1 MNKIKFITL
10 TIVLF
15 FCVSSA
21 SAQQRRITGTVYDDF
36 GGIMMA
42 NVVER
47 DANNRIVEAAVTDIN
62 GNFSMVIKNPKDR
75 LVVSYIGFKTHSE
88 VIGNKTKFSIKMQDN
103 TQLQEVVVKAKPK
116 TMSNGMSIPL
126 KEISV
131 ATQTMNMDDVEGL
144 SFASADE
151 ALQGK
156 IAGLDIISNSGNLG
170 AGTSMRMRGVS
181 TINGSA
187 EPLIVVD
194 GNIFDL
200 PDDATDINFED
211 LDNEEQFSTLLSVNP
226 EDIKEI
232 KVLKD
237 AAATAI
243 WGSRGAN
250 GVIEITTRR
259 GTTGKTKINFSYRFT
274 GAWMPKGLNMLDGD
288 GYTMML
294 KEAYF
299 NPKQSTASSNMVELN
314 YDRSYPTQYYNFN
327 QNTDWVDA
335 VSQFGQT
342 HNYYLTLSGGGE
354 KARFRISGGYD
365 HQTGTIIK
373 QKLDRFSTRLVL
385 DYDVSDRIRF
395 STNFA
400 LTYTDNHRNYN
411 WDTDKGQYNT
421 TSILGAAY
429 KAMPNMSIYEYAYN
443 QATGQP
449 YLTGDYYK
457 MLPTNP
463 TSGGSGSSV
472 YSSNYLSDMKAIGNP
487 VAAANLAFSNQSTY
501 RITPQFNLQYK
512 LLAKDSDQGHQLNL
526 NAEVYM
532 DIYNESVN
540 TYTPAALTTNAWD
553 SGVNQT
559 GNSEYKSLA
568 FTNREKLIYIPKT
581 NEDIWTASIMGQFEF
596 TSGNSTSQN
605 LGQNGVPTG
614 LNSSTAEAYL
624 RNSNSGTSQWRSVS
638 MLASAHIAFFDGRYS
653 FDATVRR
660 DGSTKFGKGQKW
672 GTFPG
677 ISARWNISQEP
688 FFEKLDPKHIVSLL
702 SFRPSWGKVGRQPNA
717 EYLMYNKYAS
727 AGAYGQSKYAA
738 IAAEN
743 MRLTEI
749 RWETTKSWNIGANL
763 NLLNDLL
770 QFDFN
775 YYNKQ
780 TTDLLMKDVGIPGST
795 GFGSLA
801 WKNVGGL
808 RNRGWELYMNTG
820 KFAKAGKFSMTA
832 SFNIAQNVNTITEM
846 DASVLASM
854 NGDFNYNNASYLQR
868 IQIGNAVGSIY
879 GFRFKGVYAYDYE
892 HNGYTDV
899 SARTYGSNTAAY
911 AEAHGQDATVPVAR
925 DAAGNILFDAKGNP
939 LHMYYNYGGI
949 NYEFKG
955 GDVIYDDINHDGQ
968 INELDIVYLGNSNP
982 KVNGGFGLNFNYGA
996 WTLKLSFNYR
1006 IGNKIANMARLR
1018 NEWMRTNI
1026 NQSAAVAWRW
1036 RKNGDVTEIPRAMNS
1051 SIGASYNALASDR
1064 YVENGDFLRLQYMQ
1078 LSYSL
1083 PQKACKSIGMQTLR
1097 LSLSAN
1103 NLFCLS
1109 KYTGVDPEVSYG
1121 SWGVCYDNSKTPRSK
1136 SFTLSVNIGF

>member
-1 MNKIKFITL
+1 MNKIKFIITSL
-10 TIVLF
+10 VLF

-21 SAQQRRITGTVYDDF
+21 MAQSRRITGKVYDDM

-47 DANNRIVEAAVTDIN
+47 DKDNRIVEACVTDIN
-62 GNFSMVIKNPKDR
+62 GNFSMVIKNPKNK
-75 LVVSYIGFKTHSE
+75 LVVSYIGYKTWSQ
-88 VIGNKTKFSIKMQDN
+88 VIGNNSKFNIRLQDN
-103 TQLQEVVVKAKPK
+103 TQLTEVVVKAKK
-116 TMSNGMSIPL
+116 TQQSNGMVIPL

-200 PDDATDINFED
+200 PDDVSSVDFND
-211 LDNEEQFSTLLSVNP
+211 LDNEEQFATLLSVNP

-250 GVIEITTRR
+250 GVLEITTRR
-259 GTTGKTKINFSYRFT
+259 GVRGKTKINFSYRFT
-274 GAWMPKGLNMLDGD
+274 GSWQPSGLNMLDGD

-299 NPKQSTASSNMVELN
+299 NPKQNTATSNMVELN
-314 YDRSYPTQYYNFN
+314 YDKAYPVQYYNFN
-327 QNTDWVDA
+327 KNTDWVDK
-335 VSQFGQT
+335 VTQFGQT
-342 HNYYLTLSGGGE
+342 HNYYVTLTGGGE

-373 QKLDRFSTRLVL
+373 QTLNRFSTRLAL
-385 DYDVSDRIRF
+385 DYDVSDRILF

-400 LTYTDNHRNYN
+400 LTYTDNHRN
-411 WDTDKGQYNT
+411 WDGGST
-421 TSILGAAY
+421 TSILGKAY
-429 KAMPNMSIYEYAYN
+429 SSMPNMSVYEYDQN
-443 QATGQP
+443 GE
-449 YLTGDYYK
+449 LTGDFYK

-463 TSGGSGSSV
+463 TVGAGGNNN
-472 YSSNYLSDMKAIGNP
+472 YSSYYLSDMKNIGNP
-487 VAAANLAFSNQSTY
+487 VAMAHQAFNNQSTY
-501 RITPQFNLQYK
+501 RITPQFNLRYK
-512 LLAKDSDQGHQLNL
+512 LLSKDEEAHQLNL

-540 TYTPAALTTNAWD
+540 TYFPSSLTSNSWMN
-553 SGVNQT
+553 GVNST
-559 GNSEYKSLA
+559 TNSEYKSLA
-568 FTNREKLIYIPKT
+568 FTNREKLIFIPHFNVDWVT
-581 NEDIWTASIMGQFEF
+581 LSSMLQFEF
-596 TSGNSTSQN
+596 TTGDGTSQY
-605 LGQNGVPTG
+605 LAQNGLPSGIDSSVASAYRT
-614 LNSSTAEAYL
+614 SST
-624 RNSNSGTSQWRSVS
+624 SGTSQWRSAAVLGS
-638 MLASAHIAFFDGRYS
+638 VHLAFFDGRYS

-660 DGSTKFGKGQKW
+660 NGSTKFGAGRKW

-688 FFEKLDPKHIVSLL
+688 FFEKLHVGKVISML
-702 SFRPSWGKVGRQPNA
+702 SFRPSWGKSGREPGS
-717 EYLMYNKYAS
+717 EYLMYNKYS
-727 AGAYGQSKYAA
+727 SYGTYGSGNTSHTA
-738 IAAEN
+738 IHPDN
-743 MRLTEI
+743 LRLTDI
-749 RWETTKSWNIGANL
+749 RWEIVSSWNLGANL
-763 NLLNDLL
+763 NLFNDLI

-780 TTDLLMKDVGIPGST
+780 TTDLLMAGVGIPQST
-795 GFGSLA
+795 GFSSLA

-808 RNRGWELYMNTG
+808 RNRGWELYMNTSNNLV
-820 KFAKAGKFSMTA
+820 KIGKFSMSA
-832 SFNIAQNVNTITEM
+832 KFNIAQNINTITDM
-846 DASVLASM
+846 DQTVLASM
-854 NGDFNYNNASYLQR
+854 NGDYTYKNAEYLQR

-892 HNGYTDV
+892 HSGYTDE
-899 SARTYGSNTAAY
+899 SYKTYGENTAAY
-911 AEAHGQDATVPVAR
+911 AEAHGKNATVPVAR
-925 DAAGNILFDAKGNP
+925 DAAGNILYDAKGNP
-939 LHMYYNYGGI
+939 LHMYFNYGGV

-955 GDVIYDDINHDGQ
+955 GDVIYEDINHDGQ
-968 INELDIVYLGNSNP
+968 INELDIVYLGNSNA
-982 KVNGGFGLNFNYGA
+982 KINGGFGFNFKYGQWSLN
-996 WTLKLSFNYR
+996 TSFNFR
-1006 IGNKIANMARLR
+1006 MGNKIANLARLN
-1018 NEWMRTNI
+1018 NESMRSNI
-1026 NQSAAVAWRW
+1026 NQSQAVAWRW

-1051 SIGASYNALASDR
+1051 GIGASYNALASDR
-1064 YVENGDFLRLQYMQ
+1064 YIEKGDYLRLQYLQ
-1078 LSYSL
+1078 LGYSV
-1083 PQKACKSIGMQTLR
+1083 PTQTCKNFGIQSLR
-1097 LSLSAN
+1097 INLSAQ
-1103 NLFCLS
+1103 NLFCLT

-1121 SWGVCYDNSKTPRSK
+1121 AWGVCYDKSKTPRSK
-1136 SFTLSVNIGF
+1136 SFTVGVNLGF

>member
-1 MNKIKFITL
+1 MNHKIKFIIPA
-10 TIVLF
+10 IVLF

-21 SAQQRRITGTVYDDF
+21 MAQSRRITGNVFDDF
-36 GGIMMA
+36 GPIMMA

-47 DANNRIVEAAVTDIN
+47 DANNRIVEAAVTDMN
-62 GNFSMVIKNPKDR
+62 GNFSMLIKNPKDK
-75 LVVSYIGFKTHSE
+75 LVVSYIGYKTYTE
-88 VIGNKTKFSIKMQDN
+88 TIGQKSKFSIKMQDN

-243 WGSRGAN
+243 WGSKGAN

-259 GTTGKTKINFSYRFT
+259 GAAGKTKVNFSYRFT
-274 GAWMPKGLNMLDGD
+274 GAWAPKGLNMLDGD

-299 NPKQSTASSNMVELN
+299 NPKQSAATSNMVELN
-314 YDRSYPTQYYNFN
+314 YDQSYPTQYYNFN
-327 QNTDWVDA
+327 QNTDWVKA
-335 VSQFGQT
+335 VNQFGQT

-400 LTYTDNHRNYN
+400 LTYTDNHRNWDGYKTTTILDKAYN
-411 WDTDKGQYNT
+411 
-421 TSILGAAY
+421 
-429 KAMPNMSIYEYAYN
+429 AMPNMGIYEYAYD

-449 YLTGDYYK
+449 YQTGDFYK

-463 TSGGSGSSV
+463 TTGGSGNTV
-472 YSSNYLSDMKAIGNP
+472 YSSNYLSDMKGIGNP
-487 VAAANLAFSNQSTY
+487 VAIANLAFNNQSTY

-526 NAEVYM
+526 NAEVFM

-540 TYTPAALTTNAWD
+540 TYYPADLTTNDWA
-553 SGVNQT
+553 SGVNAT
-559 GNSEYKSLA
+559 SNSEYKSLA
-568 FTNREKLIYIPKT
+568 FTNREKLIFIPKT
-581 NEDIWTASIMGQFEF
+581 NEDIWSASVMAQFEF
-596 TSGNSTSQN
+596 TNGNSTSQN
-605 LGQNGVPTG
+605 LSQDGVPTG
-614 LNSSTAEAYL
+614 LTSSIAEAYL
-624 RNSNSGTSQWRSVS
+624 RNSSSGTGQWRGAS
-638 MLASAHIAFFDGRYS
+638 MLASAHIAFFDGRYA

-660 DGSTKFGKGQKW
+660 DGSTKFGAGRKW

-677 ISARWNISQEP
+677 LSARWNISQEP
-688 FFEKLDPKHIVSLL
+688 FFEKIDPKHIVSLL
-702 SFRPSWGKVGRQPNA
+702 SFRPSWGKVGRQPRD
-717 EYLMYNKYAS
+717 EYLMYNSYS
-727 AGAYGQSKYAA
+727 SWGAYGQSKYAA
-738 IAAEN
+738 IGPNN

-749 RWETTKSWNIGANL
+749 RWETTKSWNLGANL
-763 NLLNDLL
+763 NLFNDLL

-780 TTDLLMKDVGIPGST
+780 TTDLLMEGVGIPGST
-795 GFGSLA
+795 GFGSLG

-808 RNRGWELYMNTG
+808 RNRGWELFMNTG
-820 KFAKAGKFSMTA
+820 KFARIGKFSMTA
-832 SFNIAQNVNTITEM
+832 SFNIAQNINTITDM
-846 DASVLASM
+846 DASVLSSM
-854 NGDFNYNNASYLQR
+854 NGDFNYANANYLKR

-879 GFRFKGVYAYDYE
+879 GFKYVGVYAYDYE
-892 HNGYTDV
+892 HNGYTET
-899 SARTYGSNTAAY
+899 SAKTYGTNTAAY
-911 AEAHGQDATVPVAR
+911 AESQGQNATVPVAR
-925 DAAGNILFDAKGNP
+925 DANGNILFDAKGNP
-939 LHMYYNYGGI
+939 LHMYYNYGGV

-955 GDVIYDDINHDGQ
+955 GDVIYEDINHDGQ

-982 KVNGGFGLNFNYGA
+982 KINGGFGFNFNYGP

-1006 IGNKIANMARLR
+1006 FGNKIANMARLK

-1051 SIGASYNALASDR
+1051 NIGASYNALASDR
-1064 YVENGDFLRLQYMQ
+1064 FVENGDYVRLQYMQ
-1078 LSYSL
+1078 LSYAL
-1083 PQKACKSIGMQTLR
+1083 PQKVCKNIGMQSLR

-1103 NLFCLS
+1103 NLFCFS

-1121 SWGVCYDNSKTPRSK
+1121 SWGVCQDNSKTPRAK
-1136 SFTLSVNIGF
+1136 SFTLSVNLGF

>member
-1 MNKIKFITL
+1 MNKTKIIITSL
-10 TIVLF
+10 VLF

-21 SAQQRRITGTVYDDF
+21 MAQQRRITGYVYDDM

-75 LVVSYIGFKTHSE
+75 LVVSYIGYKTWSQ
-88 VIGNKTKFSIKMQDN
+88 VIGNTSKFNIRMQDN
-103 TQLQEVVVKAKPK
+103 TQLQEVVVKAKPVVQ
-116 TMSNGMSIPL
+116 SNGMAIPL

-156 IAGLDIISNSGNLG
+156 IAGLDIVANSGNLG

-200 PDDATDINFED
+200 PDDVQDVNFED

-250 GVIEITTRR
+250 GVIEIITRR
-259 GTTGKTKINFSYRFT
+259 GVTGKTKINFSYRFT
-274 GAWMPKGLNMLDGD
+274 GSWSPSGLNMLSGD

-299 NPKQSTASSNMVELN
+299 NPRQNSATSDMVELN
-314 YDRSYPTQYYNFN
+314 YDLSHPVQFYNFN
-327 QNTDWVDA
+327 KNTDWVDA
-335 VSQFGQT
+335 VNQFGET
-342 HNYYLTLSGGGE
+342 HNYYITLTGGGE

-373 QKLDRFSTRLVL
+373 QTLDRFSTRLVL

-400 LTYTDNHRNYN
+400 LTYTDNHRN
-411 WDTDKGQYNT
+411 WDGGST
-421 TSILGAAY
+421 TTILGKAY
-429 KAMPNMSIYEYAYN
+429 NAMPNMSIYEYDAQGN
-443 QATGQP
+443 
-449 YLTGDYYK
+449 LTGDFYK

-463 TSGGSGSSV
+463 VTNAGGDDN
-472 YSSNYLSDMKAIGNP
+472 YSSYYLSDMKRIGNP
-487 VAAANLAFSNQSTY
+487 VAIAHRAFNNQSTY
-501 RITPQFNLQYK
+501 RINPQFNLQYK
-512 LLAKDSDQGHQLNL
+512 LLSKDDEGHQLNL

-540 TYTPAALTTNAWD
+540 AYYPSSLTTNDW
-553 SGVNQT
+553 STGVNT
-559 GNSEYKSLA
+559 TSNNEYKSLA
-568 FTNREKLIYIPKT
+568 FTNREKLIFIPHF
-581 NEDIWTASIMGQFEF
+581 NVDWVTASIMGQFEF
-596 TSGNSTSQN
+596 TSGNGTSQY
-605 LGQNGVPTG
+605 LAQQGLPTG
-614 LNSSTAEAYL
+614 LDSSIAESYLISST
-624 RNSNSGTSQWRSVS
+624 SGTSQWRSAS
-638 MLASAHIAFFDGRYS
+638 MLGSAHIAFFDGRYS

-660 DGSTKFGKGQKW
+660 DGSTKFGAGRKW

-677 ISARWNISQEP
+677 VSARWNINQEP
-688 FFEKLDPKHIVSLL
+688 FFEKLHIDNIVSML
-702 SFRPSWGKVGRQPNA
+702 SFRPSWGRVGRQPRS
-717 EYLMYNKYAS
+717 EYLMYNTYSGKKI
-727 AGAYGQSKYAA
+727 YGTNQA
-738 IAAEN
+738 ISPDQL
-743 MRLTEI
+743 RLTDI
-749 RWETTKSWNIGANL
+749 KWETTSSWNLGANL

-780 TTDLLMKDVGIPGST
+780 TNDLLMEDVGIPGSS
-795 GFGSLA
+795 GFGSLG

-820 KFAKAGKFSMTA
+820 KFLKKGKFSMTA
-832 SFNIAQNVNTITEM
+832 SFNIAQNINTITDM
-846 DASVLASM
+846 DATVLASK
-854 NGDFNYNNASYLQR
+854 NGDFTYRNGEYLQR

-899 SARTYGSNTAAY
+899 SAATYGDNTAAA
-911 AEAHGQDATVPVAR
+911 AEARGENATVPVAR
-925 DAAGNILFDAKGNP
+925 DANGAILFDSKGNP
-939 LHMYYNYGGI
+939 LKMYFNYGGVH
-949 NYEFKG
+949 YEFKG
-955 GDVIYDDINHDGQ
+955 GDVIYEDVNHDGQ

-982 KVNGGFGLNFNYGA
+982 KLNGGFGLNFNYGQ
-996 WTLKLSFNYR
+996 WTLKMSFNYR
-1006 IGNKIANMARLR
+1006 MGNSIANIARLD
-1018 NEWMRTNI
+1018 NESMRSNI
-1026 NQSAAVAWRW
+1026 NQSQAVAWRW
-1036 RKNGDVTEIPRAMNS
+1036 RKNGDVTEIPRAMNAT
-1051 SIGASYNALASDR
+1051 IGGSYNSLASDR
-1064 YVENGDFLRLQYMQ
+1064 YVEKGNYLRLQYLQ
-1078 LSYSL
+1078 LGYSL
-1083 PQKACKSIGMQTLR
+1083 PNKLCKDLGMQSLR
-1097 LSLSAN
+1097 INASAN
-1103 NLFCLS
+1103 NLFCLT
-1109 KYTGVDPEVSYG
+1109 KYTGIDPEVSYG
-1121 SWGVCYDNSKTPRSK
+1121 SWGVCEDKSKTPRAK
-1136 SFTLSVNIGF
+1136 SFTISVNLGF